1 MGCRFKCISRILL
14 NVAASF
20 YRLKEGVLIQ

>member
-14 NVAASF
+14 NVAGSF
-20 YRLKEGVLIQ
+20 YRLQEGVLIQ

>member
-14 NVAASF
+14 NVVASF
-20 YRLKEGVLIQ
+20 YRLQEGVLIQ